1 MPKLAEQAGAGL
13 GSRLLRRLSKRD
25 QEGGTDSKNSS
36 ASGIVFLNSIFF
48 SELVCQ
54 FQPFPDRRSQ
64 PPSNTLWSLCCFP
77 RPLQQVQANRVKRG
91 QRCLHGALHPE
102 HGREQKARQKCELQL
117 NFNNIPS
124 SKLLSRWASRGNFRA
139 EPWNAEIQ
147 LKASPPLLRGELSGE
162 HKKTKKQEEGFSH
175 QHCQMSQS

>member
-1 MPKLAEQAGAGL
+1 MPKLADQAGAGL

-64 PPSNTLWSLCCFP
+64 PPFNTLWSLCCFP

-102 HGREQKARQKCELQL
+102 QGREQEARQKCELRLSFQHSFIQITFKVGESGDL
-117 NFNNIPS
+117 PS
-124 SKLLSRWASRGNFRA
+124 RAMERGDSAQSFASSLAR
-139 EPWNAEIQ
+139 
-147 LKASPPLLRGELSGE
+147 
-162 HKKTKKQEEGFSH
+162 
-175 QHCQMSQS
+175 

>member
-1 MPKLAEQAGAGL
+1 MALTARTPVAQVSAQ
-13 GSRLLRRLSKRD
+13 RLRYCLFKFNFLQRASLSISTFPRPAL
-25 QEGGTDSKNSS
+25 TT
-36 ASGIVFLNSIFF
+36 SIQH
-48 SELVCQ
+48 SLV
-54 FQPFPDRRSQ
+54 P
-64 PPSNTLWSLCCFP
+64 LLFP

-102 HGREQKARQKCELQL
+102 QGRKQKARQKCELQL

>member
-64 PPSNTLWSLCCFP
+64 PLSNPLWSLCCFP

-102 HGREQKARQKCELQL
+102 QGREQKERQKCELQL

-139 EPWNAEIQ
+139 EPWNGEIK

-162 HKKTKKQEEGFSH
+162 HKKQKSKMKDSLTNTVR
-175 QHCQMSQS
+175 